1 MASDLVVAYVS
12 SFPPRACGIAT
23 FTRDLSEAV
32 VRSGREVV
40 TRIAAINEE
49 GAAYAYP
56 PHVRWTIDQ
65 NDPQSWRDTAD
76 RINQS
81 RVTLVSVQHE
91 FGIDGYFERDG
102 KYVNHLAGFL
112 DRIDKP
118 VVSTLHTVLP
128 HPRPDLLEAVRVLH
142 DRSDRLVTMVNM
154 ARLILEQEY
163 NLDPQKLVT
172 IPHGVPEVRRTK
184 PAHLKASM
192 HLEGRTIL
200 STFGLLSSGKGIQ
213 YMIRALPEVV
223 KRHPEVLYL
232 IIGETHP
239 EIRRKEGERY
249 RNSLSELIKKLGL
262 EHHVRFVNQ
271 YLTQQQLIR
280 YLQATDVYITPY
292 IDRYQITSGTLAYAI
307 GCGKAI
313 VSTPYL
319 YAAEALAEG
328 RGVLAEFQNPRS
340 FARCINVLL
349 ENPALREHCEASAF
363 EYGKAMSWGNVGARY
378 ADLFR
383 SITGTATEDTLA
395 AVSKLPAMAAEQR
408 DTAAVKLLAARSY
421 DETGPDSHG
430 IAMRAAPIHAS
441 AIP

>member
-1 MASDLVVAYVS
+1 MSSDLVVAYVS

-23 FTRDLSEAV
+23 FTRDLSDAV
-32 VRSGREVV
+32 VKSGREVV

-49 GAAYAYP
+49 GATYAYA
-56 PHVRWTIDQ
+56 PHVRWTIDHA
-65 NDPQSWRDTAD
+65 DPQSWMDTAD
-76 RINQS
+76 RINES
-81 RVTLVSVQHE
+81 RVSLVSVQHE
-91 FGIDGYFERDG
+91 FGIDGVFKKDG
-102 KYVNHLAGFL
+102 TYINHLAGFL
-112 DRIDKP
+112 DRIKKP

-128 HPRPDLLEAVRVLH
+128 HPQPDLLEAVRVIH
-142 DRSDRLVTMVNM
+142 DRSTVLITMVNM

-163 NLDPQKLVT
+163 GLDPKKLFT

-184 PAHLKASM
+184 PAHLKRAM

-239 EIRRKEGERY
+239 EIRRREGERY

-262 EHHVRFVNQ
+262 ERHVRFVNQ

-280 YLQATDVYITPY
+280 YLQASDVYITPY
-292 IDRYQITSGTLAYAI
+292 IERYQITSGTLAYAL

-319 YAAEALAEG
+319 YASEALAEG

-340 FARCINVLL
+340 FARCINMLL
-349 ENPALREHCEASAF
+349 ENPALREHYEASAF
-363 EYGKAMSWGNVGARY
+363 EYGSEMSWVNVGARY
-378 ADLFR
+378 ADLFH
-383 SITGTATEDTLA
+383 SITEANAPAVLATSAFMPEAGGVTAKSPA
-395 AVSKLPAMAAEQR
+395 AAGEELNVPDVRLL
-408 DTAAVKLLAARSY
+408 TASR
-421 DETGPDSHG
+421 
-430 IAMRAAPIHAS
+430 
-441 AIP
+441 